1 MSLAAFVT
9 LPTSV
14 AIGFSILVSAVVGIL
29 ALIGA
34 LCFGF
39 IFGFMVAFGLGQFVL
54 PLVLACIVRA
64 VGSWLKKTS
73 ARTER
78 TFYICCSLSAITL
91 VLYLDHP
98 NILPLPE
105 RCQTDEVEVRLDEQV
120 VKVPASKM
128 FSFYSLQI
136 NKRIDFGRG
145 TDEDLRALCWR
156 KSSDQPL
163 EITSFA
169 AGFGRFETSHKQP
182 KRVEVNFDD
191 ACPTISKYLWGE
203 EICTSL
209 ELPSEL
215 GYPVWVRFG
224 TADMLQKKPPIMRM
238 GLEELTALGHSS
250 NYDLKKVEIDGFW
263 RLLMKR
269 GPRGQRDHWG
279 SLPDA
284 SSSGPAFLLNCK
296 KWGDENWLQCEVSV
310 QEANGVSITYE
321 IEGQSRDIPAITRR
335 AYAKISMI
343 FSELSI

>member
-1 MSLAAFVT
+1 
-9 LPTSV
+9 
-14 AIGFSILVSAVVGIL
+14 
-29 ALIGA
+29 
-34 LCFGF
+34 
-39 IFGFMVAFGLGQFVL
+39 MVAFGLGQFVL